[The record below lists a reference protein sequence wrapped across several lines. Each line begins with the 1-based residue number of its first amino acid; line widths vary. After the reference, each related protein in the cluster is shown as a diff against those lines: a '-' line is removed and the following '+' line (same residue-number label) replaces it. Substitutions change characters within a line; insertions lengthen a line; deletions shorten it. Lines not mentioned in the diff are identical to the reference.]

1 MKYRTFDLLD
11 GLQISHFDEDT
22 GTNEK
27 QMSGGVAWM
36 ESDIWWGRCL
46 QMGIEPHALIAVH
59 YRAHPTLQNTAPF
72 SHSYSGWNLPLYAFY
87 LMQKSWGA
95 FIMSSVTVT
104 FLRLHKTSLVKV
116 NSFGKSHKE
125 CKSQPGR
132 SCLSFVTFA
141 DLCKNCPFHGGK
153 DLIFRLEQV
162 ICTILRKFKEE
173 NIKSILLLLGITY
186 S

>member
-1 MKYRTFDLLD
+1 MKYLAFDLLD
-11 GLQISHFDEDT
+11 GLQISHFVGGYLDVWKA
-22 GTNEK
+22 NE
-27 QMSGGVAWM
+27 WR
-36 ESDIWWGRCL
+36 RCL
-46 QMGIEPHALIAVH
+46 NGKWHLMGALLTNGHWTSCIDCC
-59 YRAHPTLQNTAPF
+59 TLQGP
-72 SHSYSGWNLPLYAFY
+72 SHPSKHRSIFTLIFRVEPLPLYAFY

-153 DLIFRLEQV
+153 DMIFWLE
-162 ICTILRKFKEE
+162 
-173 NIKSILLLLGITY
+173 
-186 S
+186 

>member
-1 MKYRTFDLLD
+1 MACRFHILL
-11 GLQISHFDEDT
+11 GDT
-22 GTNEK
+22 GTYEK

-153 DLIFRLEQV
+153 DLIFWLEQV
-162 ICTILRKFKEE
+162 ICTILKKFKRKIS
-173 NIKSILLLLGITY
+173 NKSILLLLGITY